1 MENYSQSS
9 LSPNFRHSIGALP
22 PQWQYLFK
30 VHHLNMYRK
39 PVVDFKP
46 DHISSFSIFNFQ
58 FSIKDC
64 QIEIWQ
70 SPGTLNV
77 SSNPPNVNFRV
88 ISTTRLCRH
97 RLYTCGLSTSSSTTT
112 LKGDLILRQ
121 ASRLDAFSAYP
132 VRAWLPGRTTGVITG
147 SLAAR
152 PTRSSRTRVRTSR
165 ISNAHDR

>member
-1 MENYSQSS
+1 M
-9 LSPNFRHSIGALP
+9 ALP
-22 PQWQYLFK
+22 PQWQYLLKFIIFIMHRK
-30 VHHLNMYRK
+30 SNVGSSKMVTFHH
-39 PVVDFKP
+39 FQ
-46 DHISSFSIFNFQ
+46 FSTFNFQ
-58 FSIKDC
+58 LPLSS
-64 QIEIWQ
+64 WQ
-70 SPGTLNV
+70 WPGTLNV

-165 ISNAHDR
+165 ISYAHDR

>member
-1 MENYSQSS
+1 MENGKLFFSS
-9 LSPNFRHSIGALP
+9 LPAFQLSSLLVALLP
-22 PQWQYLFK
+22 PWQYLLSYFFMPWK
-30 VHHLNMYRK
+30 IRFLHFQL
-39 PVVDFKP
+39 
-46 DHISSFSIFNFQ
+46 SIVNFQ
-58 FSIKDC
+58 LF
-64 QIEIWQ
+64 WQ
-70 SPGTLNV
+70 LPGTLIE
-77 SSNPPNVNFRV
+77 SSHPPNVNYRV
-88 ISTTRLCRH
+88 ISTTRLCRR